1 MKAKNAISR
10 LVITTIVLA
19 LVLTACGD
27 KWDSPKT
34 EDVFLSVRL
43 TGQRLF
49 QGQRFTL
56 DLRFENNRIHNIEV
70 ESIILPAS
78 FVYAVNLL
86 GTQPAMPRT
95 VNSNGDWVFDYPRT
109 IAPEG
114 RESVTFSFETSS
126 SGRFDGMGQ
135 VKTRDQMHPFDIHL
149 NVAGVNPLGWKPG
162 AAKPLPAEPTEID
175 KALSVVKIDAMAE
188 VNGQRMLI
196 WSGSGT
202 IISPDG
208 LILTAADL
216 VLSDRYF
223 QVSELVVSLTVDPQ
237 NAPVPTYSAAIV
249 QADLDLGLA
258 IIKPRATLSGKTLD
272 YALLDLPAMLLGT
285 SSALEQGQALQV
297 LGYSNLKDED
307 LLQTNTLMVNDFGAE
322 FPFGEKVLIH
332 ASEAVAAGLNG
343 APVINEAGE
352 LVAVPVH
359 KSPLTF
365 DPNTAECKP
374 LVDANRDG
382 RIDANDPC
390 HRVSLPIDTLRPIH
404 VALPLIDAARRGEV
418 KIKSASHTQGLQQ
431 APGVLAG
438 LDDFSDN
445 HNKWQVGKS
454 VVGEQSFLG
463 GMYLNRLNEAKASLF
478 STVDFAY
485 ADMLI
490 ETDFRLLSATNHGE
504 IGLVCGAQGPDMTV
518 FAISENGYYAI
529 WRVKDNQMRYLQEW
543 RYSPVIDVRDALR
556 LSARCNG
563 QTLEL
568 AVNGT
573 VLTRLHDP
581 DFVPGLSGLYVAT
594 WEKADLLVGFDSFSV
609 SIPE

>member
-1 MKAKNAISR
+1 MKLRKSSLILLSLTLAFAIMLSACINGSDQAK
-10 LVITTIVLA
+10 
-19 LVLTACGD
+19 
-27 KWDSPKT
+27 K

-43 TGQRLF
+43 TGQRLS

-56 DLRFENNRIHNIEV
+56 DLRFENNRIKNLDV
-70 ESIILPAS
+70 ETIVLPAV
-78 FVYAVNLL
+78 FVEAVNLL
-86 GTQPAMPRT
+86 GTQPAMPRA
-95 VNSNGDWVFDYPRT
+95 VNSNGDWVFDYQRS

-114 RESVTFSFETSS
+114 KETVVFSFETLS
-126 SGRFDGMGQ
+126 SGRFDGIGQ
-135 VKTRDQMHPFDIHL
+135 VKTNGRMEEFDIHL

-223 QVSELVVSLTVDPQ
+223 QVSELLVSLTVDPQ

-285 SSALEQGQALQV
+285 SSALEQGQTLQV

-307 LLQTNTLMVNDFGAE
+307 LLQTSAVNVNDFGAE

-332 ASEAVAAGLNG
+332 ASESVPAGLNG
-343 APVINEAGE
+343 APVMNESGE

-382 RIDANDPC
+382 RIDENDPC

-404 VALPLIDAARRGEV
+404 VALPMIDAARRGEV
-418 KIKSASHTQGLQQ
+418 KMVSASHHEGLQQ
-431 APGVLAG
+431 TPGVLAG
-438 LDDFSDN
+438 LDGFSDN
-445 HNKWQVGKS
+445 HNQWTVAKTAA
-454 VVGEQSFLG
+454 GEQSFLG
-463 GMYLNRLNEAKASLF
+463 GMYLNRVNEPKTSLV

-485 ADMLI
+485 EDMLI
-490 ETDFRLLSATNHGE
+490 ETDFGLLTLTDDGE
-504 IGLVCGAQGPDMTV
+504 IGLVCGAQEEQMTV
-518 FAISENGYYAI
+518 FAVSENGFYAI
-529 WRVKDNQMRYLQEW
+529 WRVKGERMRFLQDW
-543 RYSPVIDVRDALR
+543 RYSPVIDTREAVR
-556 LSARCNG
+556 LSARCSRDK
-563 QTLEL
+563 LEL

-594 WEKADLLVGFDSFSV
+594 WEVADLLVGFDNFSV